1 MTDPVT
7 LFCLVDREGFDD
19 AFSVKIDR
27 AETVSVLKELIAD
40 KTQNDWV
47 HRHIRLWKVSIPD
60 GDQKAL
66 EREFTDSNEL
76 LRPVWK
82 ISKAF
87 PEDPPEETIHIMV
100 QDC

>member
-27 AETVSVLKELIAD
+27 AETVSVLKELIAG
-40 KTQNDWV
+40 KTQDDWV

-60 GDQKAL
+60 GDEKAL
-66 EREFTDSNEL
+66 QQQSLKYSTM
-76 LRPVWK
+76 LRPMWK
-82 ISKAF
+82 ISKVF
-87 PEDPPEETIHIMV
+87 PENPPEECIHIIV
-100 QDC
+100 AQ